1 MISLRTDLPLGGDSA
16 SRFIPWLMAIMVF
29 LGILSVSGVAVF
41 DTILSGWSRAV
52 TGTLTVQ
59 IPALS
64 AINEDSANQARTDRA
79 VFVLRSMPSVR
90 SVQVL
95 EKTEIEALLAPW
107 LGDAAAI
114 GGLPIPV
121 LIDVSLSDD
130 ATMIIENLRTAVKTV
145 VPDAIIDD
153 HRRWFEHLIDL
164 TEGFR
169 LLTIGIALIVTTALA
184 LTVVYATRASMAE
197 FREVISVLHLIGAR
211 DIYVATQFAKRTL
224 SAALKGS
231 AGGLLAGAFTL
242 ITISLLASNVDS
254 GFLPDIDLGF
264 GFWVSLPLVS
274 LVATALAMV
283 TAYITVISTLRS
295 MV

>member
-79 VFVLRSMPSVR
+79 VAALESLPSVR
-90 SVQVL
+90 SVKVL
-95 EKTEIEALLAPW
+95 KNTEIEALLAPW

-114 GGLPIPV
+114 GDLPIPV
-121 LIDVSLSDD
+121 LIDVSLSDEST
-130 ATMIIENLRTAVKTV
+130 AIIEELRTAVTTV

-184 LTVVYATRASMAE
+184 LTVVYASRASMAE

-231 AGGLLAGAFTL
+231 AGGLLAGVFTQ
-242 ITISLLASNVDS
+242 IAIGLLASNVES

-264 GFWVSLPLVS
+264 GFWISLPLVS
-274 LVATALAMV
+274 LAAAVLAMI
-283 TAYITVISTLRS
+283 TAYITVLSTLRS

>member
-79 VFVLRSMPSVR
+79 VAALESLPSVR
-90 SVQVL
+90 SVKVL
-95 EKTEIEALLAPW
+95 KNTEIEALLAPW

-114 GGLPIPV
+114 GDLPIPV
-121 LIDVSLSDD
+121 LIDVSLSDEST
-130 ATMIIENLRTAVKTV
+130 AIIEGLRTAVTTV

-231 AGGLLAGAFTL
+231 AGGLLAGVFTQ
-242 ITISLLASNVDS
+242 IAIGLLASNVES

-264 GFWVSLPLVS
+264 GFWISLPLVS
-274 LVATALAMV
+274 LAAAVLAMI
-283 TAYITVISTLRS
+283 TAYITVLSTLRS

>member
-64 AINEDSANQARTDRA
+64 AINEDTANQARTDRA
-79 VFVLRSMPSVR
+79 VFALRSMPSVR

-242 ITISLLASNVDS
+242 ITISLLASNVES
-254 GFLPDIDLGF
+254 GFLPDIELGF

-274 LVATALAMV
+274 LVASALAMV